1 MVYLLH
7 KHFGRDGREEAEALL
22 QRNSGSQDNPR
33 ILEAFNE
40 ETPDWLAFYMF
51 TYFTD
56 RDGKFQLNA
65 LSESGFDP
73 LSRTCR
79 FMLTEEAHHMF
90 VGETGVGR
98 TLQRTCEAMKAA
110 GIEDPYEVEKI
121 RALGVID
128 LPTMQKKMNLHY
140 SLSLDL
146 FGSEVSTN
154 AANFYN
160 SGLKGRFQE
169 TKIDDDHRLT
179 NDIYKVLKM
188 VDGKITLVDEPAL
201 TALNMRLRDD
211 YTLDCEK
218 GVERW
223 NKIIEKAG
231 VKFRLELPHTAF
243 HRDIGE
249 FKNINATPKGVILND
264 AEWAKVRN
272 DYLPSLEDG
281 DFITSLMT
289 PINEPGK
296 FAGWI
301 APPKVGIDNKPG
313 DFEYVKIAA

>member
-1 MVYLLH
+1 
-7 KHFGRDGREEAEALL
+7 
-22 QRNSGSQDNPR
+22 
-33 ILEAFNE
+33 
-40 ETPDWLAFYMF
+40 
-51 TYFTD
+51 
-56 RDGKFQLNA
+56 
-65 LSESGFDP
+65 
-73 LSRTCR
+73 
-79 FMLTEEAHHMF
+79 
-90 VGETGVGR
+90 
-98 TLQRTCEAMKAA
+98 
-110 GIEDPYEVEKI
+110 
-121 RALGVID
+121 
-128 LPTMQKKMNLHY
+128 MQKKMNLHY

-281 DFITSLMT
+281 DFITSLMQPVT
-289 PINEPGK
+289 ETGK
-296 FAGWI
+296 YASWI
-301 APPKVGIDNKPG
+301 SPPKVGIDNKPG
-313 DFEYVKIAA
+313 DFEYVKIET